1 MGKLFGAV
9 KHAAKDFSEDE
20 CMVSGAA
27 LAYYTIFALPPLLV
41 IVFFVAGLFGVSQ
54 QRINEIVKKQLGLPT
69 SAVSGQQAGQD
80 EPQSRAASESSLRT
94 ERTATISPDR
104 SEPLAS
110 GRVPGGS
117 SSSLTALTSL
127 AASVVSA
134 DPQPQAPPLPEG
146 PGVGDENSAASP
158 VAAPQPERGPTN
170 SASGEDPAQQAGSTT
185 AAAAQPADLS
195 AAEPPVP
202 PSPPVGAERTQFAVN
217 AAQGPSTPRSA
228 AQQQRPEAG
237 QGETRQQASSRS
249 VNTQQQD
256 KRQQQQQQQTSGGG
270 TGTQQSGDGGL
281 GSVASRAQSQESPLS
296 GLGPVSKVIGIIVL
310 IFSATGVFAQLQHA
324 LNRAWEVEPD
334 PEQSGIWTFLF
345 KRLLSLGMIAV
356 LAFLLLVSLVL
367 TTMVE
372 EIVGL
377 VTGGSMGTFAV
388 VIGFIL
394 NALVTLAVA
403 TLLFAAMFKVLPDAR
418 MRWKDTWVGA
428 FITAVLFVI
437 GKTLLGW
444 YLENSDIG
452 STWGSAAASMIAML
466 VWVYYTSLIVLFGAE
481 LAQVWANRYGAGIEP
496 AKGAVRIVEE
506 KRHVRG
512 STAYG

>member
-9 KHAAKDFSEDE
+9 KHAAKDFSDDE

-69 SAVSGQQAGQD
+69 SAVSGQQASQD
-80 EPQSRAASESSLRT
+80 VPNDSAPANAFRHESTAVVSGERGGSLERARM
-94 ERTATISPDR
+94 P
-104 SEPLAS
+104 
-110 GRVPGGS
+110 VGS
-117 SSSLTALTSL
+117 SSPLTALTSI
-127 AASVVSA
+127 ATSVVSA

-146 PGVGDENSAASP
+146 PSVGDQNQAASAP
-158 VAAPQPERGPTN
+158 VAAPQPERG
-170 SASGEDPAQQAGSTT
+170 SAGGEQAKQAGSTT
-185 AAAAQPADLS
+185 TAAAPQPADDAAQDS
-195 AAEPPVP
+195 AAAENPPVP
-202 PSPPVGAERTQFAVN
+202 PTPAAGAGGQSAS
-217 AAQGPSTPRSA
+217 QPQRS
-228 AQQQRPEAG
+228 QTG
-237 QGETRQQASSRS
+237 QGKARQQSSS
-249 VNTQQQD
+249 SPAQA
-256 KRQQQQQQQTSGGG
+256 QQQQQQQTSGGG
-270 TGTQQSGDGGL
+270 AGTQQSGDGGL
-281 GSVASRAQSQESPLS
+281 GNVASRAQSEESPLS
-296 GLGPVSKVIGIIVL
+296 GLGPISKAIGIIVL

-334 PEQSGIWTFLF
+334 PEQSGIWNFLF

-377 VTGGSMGTFAV
+377 VTGGSTGTFAV

-394 NALVTLAVA
+394 NALVTLTVA

-444 YLENSDIG
+444 YLENSSIG

-506 KRHVRG
+506 KRRVRG
-512 STAYG
+512 SAAYG